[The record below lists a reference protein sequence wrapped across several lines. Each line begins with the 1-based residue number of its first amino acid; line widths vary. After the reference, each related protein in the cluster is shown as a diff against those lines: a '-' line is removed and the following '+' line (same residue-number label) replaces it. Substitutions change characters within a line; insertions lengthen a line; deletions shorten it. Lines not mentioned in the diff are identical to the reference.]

1 MKVSDPSGAPFN
13 PNPSGLSEIH
23 ACAVHVQILTE
34 FKCQVRMTA
43 PDLRAQVCPLP
54 LLVDAETQFRGR
66 KSVCKSFDNRTPAVW
81 FSLFRDLALNSH
93 MTQSSCWCELDGLCA
108 WRTIRMH
115 NMSERE
121 SCLGMLAPPGN
132 SQLYCSLLPTFIS
145 PIATHNNLHP
155 ENHPSFPPRCGL
167 RLVVWSQHGRI
178 RLADSAR
185 GTWALKRQTA
195 VQSRHA
201 EDNRCFISHGAGWH
215 HELLTS
221 HDQHAIGQ

>member
-1 MKVSDPSGAPFN
+1 MKVSDPSAPFN

-93 MTQSSCWCELDGLCA
+93 MTQ
-108 WRTIRMH
+108 T
-115 NMSERE
+115 
-121 SCLGMLAPPGN
+121 
-132 SQLYCSLLPTFIS
+132 QL
-145 PIATHNNLHP
+145 
-155 ENHPSFPPRCGL
+155 
-167 RLVVWSQHGRI
+167 LVWAGWAVC
-178 RLADSAR
+178 LADYPYAQHESAKVAWECWR
-185 GTWALKRQTA
+185 LPETA
-195 VQSRHA
+195 SSIVHYFPLLFLPSRHTTIYTQRIIQVFLLAVGCDWLYGPNMA
-201 EDNRCFISHGAGWH
+201 ESDWLTAREGRELWKGRPRFKAGMQKIIGVLFHMEQVDIMNCWH
-215 HELLTS
+215 HMTS
-221 HDQHAIGQ
+221 MQLASN